1 MPNISVWPDDVD
13 VHFDDPANLL
23 ETLVAA
29 HIPIAHLCGGRAR
42 CSTCRIRV
50 LEGADRLSS
59 RTMPEQEMAERLDF
73 SEELRLA
80 CQTTAEGS
88 VSIARLVLDS
98 TDIELASQLGNPK
111 LVGPVGREIEI
122 AALFTDVVGY
132 TAMADT
138 LPAYDVVHLLN
149 RFFARATA
157 LVEENGG
164 RVDNYLGDA
173 VFAVFGVQGTPKP
186 ALGAVRT
193 GLGILGIADD
203 LTNYLERIY
212 GMGFRVRV
220 GVHFGEVLFGVMGAG
235 SAARETVIGDAVNV
249 ASRLEA
255 ANKETG
261 TSILVS
267 DAIRELTAGEI
278 NYGRRFELDLKG
290 KTGLVIAHEVLG
302 ESNGVG

>member
-1 MPNISVWPDDVD
+1 MPDISVWPDDVEL
-13 VHFDDPANLL
+13 HFDDEVNLL

-50 LEGADRLSS
+50 LEGANHLSPMTTS
-59 RTMPEQEMAERLDF
+59 EQVMAERLDF
-73 SEELRLA
+73 PEELRLA
-80 CQTTAEGS
+80 CQTTTDGS

-98 TDIELASQLGNPK
+98 TDIELASQLGKPK
-111 LVGPVGREIEI
+111 LVGPVGREVEV
-122 AALFTDVVGY
+122 AVVFTDIVEY

-149 RFFARATA
+149 RFFARTAA
-157 LVEENGG
+157 LVEDHGG
-164 RVDNYLGDA
+164 RVDNYIGDA
-173 VFAVFGVQGTPKP
+173 VFAVFGVEGNPDP

-193 GLGILGIADD
+193 GLGILSIADD

-212 GMGFRVRV
+212 GMNFRVRV
-220 GVHFGEVLFGVMGAG
+220 GVHLGNVLFGVMGAG
-235 SAARETVIGDAVNV
+235 SSARETVIGDAVNV

-267 DAIRELTAGEI
+267 GVIHELTSTQI
-278 NYGRRFELDLKG
+278 NYGRRFELDLRG
-290 KTGLVIAHEVLG
+290 KTGLVTAHEALG
-302 ESNGVG
+302 ESTGVG